1 MKNPTT
7 HNAAQIGAPLII
19 LLALLTALDAM
30 AIDMYLPGMASIA
43 EDLGVSAGSVQQTL
57 AVFLAGLAIGQGI
70 YGPLLDRYG
79 RRIPLLAGVVV
90 FVLGSV
96 GAAMAPTLEWLL
108 AARFV
113 QAIGAAAGLVAP
125 RAIVADLCD
134 VNSSARIFSLLMQ
147 VMMIAPVLAPVM
159 GSFVL
164 AHGSWRI
171 IFWVLAALAV
181 VGLVWGM
188 RSLPESLPKERR
200 VALSAGGIA
209 RAYGRQMRRR
219 VFMLYTLAGGFVMS
233 ALFTYIS
240 GAAFIFTEYFSLSP
254 ALFSYLF
261 AANSVG
267 LIVGGMLSNV
277 LLSRGATAAR
287 VTYIGLGIHALAGGL
302 LYVAALAGAAPLAL
316 YAGLLAIAIGSLGLI
331 IGNLIALTMNT
342 AGPQT
347 GVASALMGTLHYLVA
362 AVVGYI
368 GSFAAQPAHAIPL
381 ALALCGIA
389 AIGLCR
395 LADTVTES
403 GQVHGDF
410 VQAR

>member
-1 MKNPTT
+1 MSNPTT
-7 HNAAQIGAPLII
+7 ANAAQLGAPLIV

-43 EDLGVSAGSVQQTL
+43 DDLGVSAGSVQQTL
-57 AVFLAGLAIGQGI
+57 AIFLAGLAIGQCM

-79 RRIPLLAGVVV
+79 RRLPLLAGVVV
-90 FVLGSV
+90 FILGSV

-108 AARFV
+108 VARFV

-125 RAIVADLCD
+125 RAIVADMCD

-147 VMMIAPVLAPVM
+147 VMMIAPVLAPMM

-164 AHGSWRI
+164 THGSWRI

-200 VALSAGGIA
+200 VALSAGSIVRGYA
-209 RAYGRQMRRR
+209 RQMRRR

-267 LIVGGMLSNV
+267 LIIGGMLSNA

-287 VTYIGLGIHALAGGL
+287 VTYLGLGVHALAGGL
-302 LYVAALAGAAPLAL
+302 LFIAVLAGVAPLPL
-316 YAGLLAIAIGSLGLI
+316 YAGLLGIAIGALGLI
-331 IGNLIALTMNT
+331 IGNLIALTMNNGG
-342 AGPQT
+342 AQS
-347 GVASALMGTLHYLVA
+347 GVASALMGTMHYLVA
-362 AVVGYI
+362 AVVGYVA
-368 GSFAAQPAHAIPL
+368 SLAAQPAHAMPL
-381 ALALCGIA
+381 ALALCGVA
-389 AIGLCR
+389 AIVLCR
-395 LADTVTES
+395 LADAGVEPDQTEADAYNA
-403 GQVHGDF
+403 V
-410 VQAR
+410 

>member
-1 MKNPTT
+1 MNNPTSRPT
-7 HNAAQIGAPLII
+7 VQIGASLII

-57 AVFLAGLAIGQGI
+57 AVFLAGLAIGQAM

-79 RRIPLLAGVVV
+79 RRIPLLAGVGV

-96 GAAMAPTLEWLL
+96 GAALAPTLEWLL
-108 AARFV
+108 VARFV

-147 VMMIAPVLAPVM
+147 VMMIAPVLAPMM

-171 IFWVLAALAV
+171 IFWVLAVLAV

-188 RSLPESLPKERR
+188 RSLPESLPTERR
-200 VALSAGGIA
+200 VPLSAGGIA
-209 RAYGRQMRRR
+209 RGYVRQMRRR

-254 ALFSYLF
+254 AMFSYLF

-267 LIVGGMLSNV
+267 LILGGTLSNV

-302 LYVAALAGAAPLAL
+302 LYVAVLAGAASLTV
-316 YAGLLAIAIGSLGLI
+316 YAGLLAIAIGALGLI
-331 IGNLIALTMNT
+331 IGNLIALTMNN

-368 GSFAAQPAHAIPL
+368 VSFAAQPAHAVPL
-381 ALALCGIA
+381 ALALCGVA

-395 LADTVTES
+395 LADTVTEADTIQE
-403 GQVHGDF
+403 GF
-410 VQAR
+410 APR